1 MKTCKSISPSLIDS
15 QIRFYRTDQNLIL
28 IILDSLMKFTALEEK
43 NLLTSPSPIGK
54 FFKTKVIFGH
64 LRSHKGHMSHH
75 FFRHHQRIPRVSYTP
90 AEIATWREV
99 YDKLTVLFKKSA
111 CREFN
116 NVFPLLEKY
125 CGYSRD
131 NIPQLQ
137 DISDFLAKTTGFRL
151 RPVAGLLSSRDF
163 LAGLAFRVFH
173 STQYIRHSSKPLYT
187 PEP

>member
-1 MKTCKSISPSLIDS
+1 MIIFLREINFRFKIRSIQPGSIEFQALKLKVTLGQPSHWG
-15 QIRFYRTDQNLIL
+15 
-28 IILDSLMKFTALEEK
+28 SLE
-43 NLLTSPSPIGK
+43 GQ
-54 FFKTKVIFGH
+54 
-64 LRSHKGHMSHH
+64 MSCN

>member
-1 MKTCKSISPSLIDS
+1 
-15 QIRFYRTDQNLIL
+15 
-28 IILDSLMKFTALEEK
+28 MKFTAHEEK
-43 NLLTSPSPIGK
+43 NLLILLLPIGRS
-54 FFKTKVIFGH
+54 FSAIRNRTGH
-64 LRSHKGHMSHH
+64 TTRLNLDL
-75 FFRHHQRIPRVSYTP
+75 RHHQRIPRVSYTP

>member
-1 MKTCKSISPSLIDS
+1 MFI
-15 QIRFYRTDQNLIL
+15 
-28 IILDSLMKFTALEEK
+28 ALEEK
-43 NLLTSPSPIGK
+43 NSLILLLPIGK
-54 FFKTKVIFGH
+54 SLTVIH
-64 LRSHKGHMSHH
+64 DHPSHVRNVNLD
-75 FFRHHQRIPRVSYTP
+75 FRHHQRIPRVSYTP